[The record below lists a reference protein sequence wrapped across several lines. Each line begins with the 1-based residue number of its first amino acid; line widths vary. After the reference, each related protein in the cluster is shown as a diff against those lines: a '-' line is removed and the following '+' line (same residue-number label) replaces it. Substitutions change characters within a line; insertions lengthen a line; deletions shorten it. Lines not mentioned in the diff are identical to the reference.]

1 MIEQLQIRDR
11 QVKARIE
18 KMKRLKELKE
28 KKQLLEEGVKE
39 GVSTLGELIK
49 GSWIRKE
56 AEEARFY
63 DEDKRCEAKEEHVS
77 MKKPTIPNLTE
88 DTFEEWKVEVESII
102 KSGLY
107 HGQVIRQAIRKS
119 LTRKTRNMF

>member
-1 MIEQLQIRDR
+1 
-11 QVKARIE
+11 
-18 KMKRLKELKE
+18 MKRLKELKE
-28 KKQLLEEGVKE
+28 KKQLLEESVKE
-39 GVSTLGELIK
+39 GVSTPGELMK

-63 DEDKRCEAKEEHVS
+63 DEDKRFEAKEEHVS

-102 KSGLY
+102 KFGFY
-107 HGQVIRQAIRKS
+107 QGQLIRQAKF
-119 LTRKTRNMF
+119 K